1 MKESDVSI
9 LDTSFIEK
17 GEISH
22 MGLVDMEELQEKYP
36 NKIIIPTHMHDDT
49 KEVALKLRTDKFVVL
64 NDGDEYNF

>member
-1 MKESDVSI
+1 
-9 LDTSFIEK
+9 
-17 GEISH
+17 